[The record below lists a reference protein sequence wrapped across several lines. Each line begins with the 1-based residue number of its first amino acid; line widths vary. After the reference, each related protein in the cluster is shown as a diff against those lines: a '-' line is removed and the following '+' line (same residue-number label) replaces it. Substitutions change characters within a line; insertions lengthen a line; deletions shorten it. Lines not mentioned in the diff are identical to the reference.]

1 MHQQWRNTKTEIQ
14 DSAFLKIEK
23 LHPYKMILFLSM
35 VGSSLIFMFMALAF
49 WANSIDSETTQ
60 QFELPKI
67 FTLGIIILILSSFSI
82 SKALSF
88 FQADN
93 ARSLFYS
100 LLITLGLG
108 LFFALCQFIGWKQLD
123 DLGIYPSGHSSR
135 TYLYIISGLQL
146 IHLLGC
152 LIFLAMA
159 LSIAWL
165 AKQDPVKN
173 LMIVTDSRNKI
184 KLEILTIYWHFL
196 DISWVL
202 LFLFFLFIF

>member
-1 MHQQWRNTKTEIQ
+1 
-14 DSAFLKIEK
+14 
-23 LHPYKMILFLSM
+23 
-35 VGSSLIFMFMALAF
+35 MALAF
-49 WANSIDSETTQ
+49 WANSIDYETTQ
-60 QFELPKI
+60 QFKLPKI

-88 FQADN
+88 FQEDN

-123 DLGIYPSGHSSR
+123 DLGIYPPGHSSR

-146 IHLLGC
+146 IHLLIC
-152 LIFLAMA
+152 LIFLVMA
-159 LSIAWL
+159 LSRAWL

-184 KLEILTIYWHFL
+184 KLEILTSYWHFL

-202 LFLFFLFIF
+202 LFLFFLFVF